1 MNEIRKNTALIVDD
15 EKMVIMALTQILNP
29 EYTVYAVKDGQ
40 DALEK
45 AEKFLP
51 DIILLDIVMP
61 DMDGYDVITALKNS
75 DKTKNIPVIFITGL
89 GEVGDEEK
97 GLALGAADY
106 IIKPFSSAIVKQR
119 VKNQIRIM
127 NQTRLIIDKEVVEQ
141 SNRNRVEFLLNMS
154 HEMLTP
160 MNAIMGMTQIAK
172 TISNPEKTN
181 DCLNEIGTASRHLLR
196 LIKDLLEMSGNYVEK
211 ITPENSVFSFK
222 TMMRSV
228 LEKMNHEIEEKQQE
242 FTYDIDP
249 SIPMLL
255 VGDEKRLAQVI
266 TNLLSN
272 AVKYTRE
279 HGKIHF
285 SAYIDSEEDAEITLQ
300 IEITDDGSGMPEE
313 NQNDIFS
320 YFGQAEN
327 GAAGRHESIRFGS
340 TRTKRIIEMMNGKI
354 WGDFEQD
361 RGVKIAFTCKVQKR

>member
-1 MNEIRKNTALIVDD
+1 MNETGKSTVLIVDD

-61 DMDGYDVITALKNS
+61 DMDGYDVIAALKNS
-75 DKTKNIPVIFITGL
+75 EKTKNIPVIFITGL
-89 GEVGDEEK
+89 GEVGEEER

-127 NQTRLIIDKEVVEQ
+127 NQTRLIIEKEVVEQ

-172 TISNPEKTN
+172 AKSNPEKTN
-181 DCLNEIGTASRHLLR
+181 DCLAEIDTASRHLLR

-222 TMMRSV
+222 TMIRGV
-228 LEKMNHEIEEKQQE
+228 IEKVNQEIEEKQQT
-242 FTYDIDP
+242 FTYDVDP

-255 VGDEKRLAQVI
+255 VGDEKRLAQAI
-266 TNLLSN
+266 SNLLSN
-272 AVKYTRE
+272 AVKYTPE
-279 HGKIHF
+279 HGKVHF
-285 SAYIDSEEDAEITLQ
+285 SASVSSEENERITLQ
-300 IEITDDGSGMPEE
+300 IEITDDGVGMPED
-313 NQNDIFS
+313 NQSDILG

-327 GAAGRHESIRFGS
+327 SAAGKKESIRLGS
-340 TRTKRIIEMMNGKI
+340 TRTKRIIEMMEGKI
-354 WGDFEQD
+354 WGDFEPG
-361 RGVKIAFTCKVQKR
+361 RGARIAFTCKVQKR